1 MELKFFIFQKNHLH
15 AERIANFENTIG
27 ENIMEIVVTK
37 LFKFLENQAYKKNSR
52 KFNKVSKKI
61 EKIVSVVQKLRNGGV
76 HGANFAVLRGF
87 NGTGV
92 LIELGFVS
100 NSYDAAILVDEDSQ
114 HKMAEEIAKSIKE
127 YLTR

>member
-1 MELKFFIFQKNHLH
+1 LYFSKKSSPY

-27 ENIMEIVVTK
+27 EQYGDSSDKIIQISGE
-37 LFKFLENQAYKKNSR
+37 LAYKKNQENSIRLAR
-52 KFNKVSKKI
+52 KIAENISSGLALK
-61 EKIVSVVQKLRNGGV
+61 NGGV

-100 NSYDAAILVDEDSQ
+100 NSYDAAILVDRDSQ
-114 HKMAEEIAKSIKE
+114 QKMAEEIAKSIKE